1 VLHANADCIA
11 LRQSLSIY
19 YCSLIVQELL
29 NLKFEEVETADVWQE
44 DVKLV
49 GMMVKLLYSLLNEGV
64 IQISAN
70 CSSLR
75 IFI

>member
-1 VLHANADCIA
+1 M
-11 LRQSLSIY
+11 
-19 YCSLIVQELL
+19 QELL
-29 NLKFEEVETADVWQE
+29 NLKFEEVEKADVWQE

-49 GMMVKLLYSLLNEGV
+49 GMMVTLNEGV
-64 IQISAN
+64 KQISAN